1 MGTPLALIVFLLI
14 GWRADV
20 SNKKRRAKLTPEERQ
35 REDEEFY
42 VQLAMVT
49 ARVFAMIRRRA
60 SHSSSAA

>member
-1 MGTPLALIVFLLI
+1 MWGIPLVIIIVALL

-42 VQLAMVT
+42 V
-49 ARVFAMIRRRA
+49 
-60 SHSSSAA
+60 HSVW

>member
-1 MGTPLALIVFLLI
+1 MWGLPLALIVFLLI

-42 VQLAMVT
+42 CDSQW
-49 ARVFAMIRRRA
+49 
-60 SHSSSAA
+60 